1 MEKAIFG
8 AGCFWGVEA
17 AFKDVEGVESVEV
30 GYAGGNKENPSYE
43 EVCTG
48 TTGHAE
54 VVLVSFDPGKVS
66 YADLL
71 EVFWSNHN
79 PTTLNRQGVDF
90 GSQYR
95 SAIFTFGDDQNEV
108 AVKSKAEQDA
118 SARFKAPIVTT
129 IEPVTSYYRAEE
141 YHQDYFAKHG
151 IEHCPI

>member
-17 AFKDVEGVESVEV
+17 AFKAVEGVSSVEA
-30 GYAGGNKENPSYE
+30 GYSGGSKENPTYE

-54 VVLVSFDPGKVS
+54 VVLVCFDPGKVS
-66 YADLL
+66 YRDLL
-71 EVFWSNHN
+71 KVFWANHN
-79 PTTLNRQGVDF
+79 PTTRDRQGPDV

-95 SAIFTFGDDQNEV
+95 SAIFTFDEDQQKTAE
-108 AVKSKAEQDA
+108 ASKAEQDA
-118 SARFKAPIVTT
+118 SGCFKAPIVTE
-129 IEPVTSYYRAEE
+129 IEPVSSYFKAEE
-141 YHQDYFAKHG
+141 YHQDYLAKQG